1 MARTILLPLL
11 LFSVFL
17 LQDAPSS
24 AAPVSFFENC
34 KLPSGSVKRRG
45 STWTFRLRHRDVGG
59 CSMDPTARHSAPYWE
74 RAEVRSDYLK
84 KGETYEVTFE
94 FNFDPETSSSQRTSF
109 FQIHTHNKACPGCI
123 NAFALKAKEDRI
135 GASVLFQNGVH
146 LEYVFDVTRA
156 SVAGKW
162 TRVRIVAGTASGN
175 NPILVEI
182 DGKEVLR
189 KETLFVPAKGR
200 PYFKMGLYRPGS
212 EAKLPTDRVS
222 IRNVEANIVR

>member
-1 MARTILLPLL
+1 MTMKPVLL
-11 LFSVFL
+11 LL
-17 LQDAPSS
+17 LLISCLGLAPSY
-24 AAPVSFFENC
+24 ADPVSFFENC
-34 KLPSGSVKRRG
+34 KLPAGSVKKAG

-59 CSMDPTARHSAPYWE
+59 CSMDPTPRHSAPYWE
-74 RAEVRSDYLK
+74 RAEVRSDYLD

-94 FNFDPETSSSQRTSF
+94 FNFDPDTSSSARTSF
-109 FQIHTHNKACPGCI
+109 FQIHTHNEGCPGCI
-123 NAFALKAKEDRI
+123 NAFALKAKQDRI

-146 LEYVFDVTRA
+146 LEYVFDMTRA

-162 TRVRIVAGTASGN
+162 TKVRIVAGTASGN

-189 KETLFVPAKGR
+189 KNTLFVPAKGR

-212 EAKLPTDRVS
+212 AEGLPTDRVS
-222 IRNVEANIVR
+222 IRNVEAGIMR